1 MENIEENVV
10 TKGASAGEPLQ
21 KPSGAAVEDLGG
33 PTPENSKPDDDSNK
47 LKTHG
52 ATLAQVKDVVNSKAA
67 AADSAPKEAVSDEIE
82 DGQEVVAEDE
92 TSKKE
97 EETVSE
103 EEVTTDE
110 VVAEEPTKEGEE
122 VVAEEETTEE
132 EVVEDTT
139 PETPE
144 FSVEEDVKALLEGEE
159 LSEEFQDKAKT
170 IFETAIKTKV
180 EEIKGKLEESY
191 AENLVEEIATVK
203 ANLTERLDSYLEYV
217 ADEWVQENKLAVEAG
232 IKSEMTESFLNG
244 MKQLFEDHY
253 VTIPEEKY
261 DVLESMVDKL
271 DEMESKLNEQIDKNV
286 ALNKRLA
293 ESVADVIFAEVTE
306 GLAVSQREKLAALA
320 ENVEFES
327 ESDYREKLETLKES
341 YFPTGKKASSA
352 PKSNSENLSEEV
364 STDEVISEETS
375 PRMQAYL
382 DTLSRAAKK

>member
-10 TKGASAGEPLQ
+10 TKGASAAEPMA
-21 KPSGAAVEDLGG
+21 KGPGWEDLGG

-47 LKTHG
+47 LKTPG

-67 AADSAPKEAVSDEIE
+67 KADSAPKEAVSDEIE

-110 VVAEEPTKEGEE
+110 VVAEEPAKEGEE

>member
-47 LKTHG
+47 LKTPG

-67 AADSAPKEAVSDEIE
+67 KADSAPKEAVSDEIE

-92 TSKKE
+92 TANKE
-97 EETVSE
+97 DTVSE

-122 VVAEEETTEE
+122 VVAEEETTEA
-132 EVVEDTT
+132 EVVEDA
-139 PETPE
+139 TPE
-144 FSVEEDVKALLEGEE
+144 FNVEEDVKALLEGEE
-159 LSEEFQDKAKT
+159 LSEEFQAKAKT
-170 IFETAIKTKV
+170 IFETAIKSKV
-180 EEIKGKLEESY
+180 DEIKGQLEESY
-191 AENLVEEIATVK
+191 ASNLVEEIATVK
-203 ANLTERLDSYLEYV
+203 TKLTERLDAYLEYV
-217 ADEWVQENKLAVEAG
+217 ADEWLQENQLAVEHG
-232 IKSEMTESFLNG
+232 VKSEMTESFLNG

-253 VTIPEEKY
+253 VQIPEEKY

-306 GLAVSQREKLAALA
+306 GLAVSQKEKLAQLA

-327 ESDYREKLETLKES
+327 ETDYREKLETLKES
-341 YFPTGKKASSA
+341 YFPSNKSSA

-364 STDEVISEETS
+364 STDEVISEEAN

>member
-1 MENIEENVV
+1 MENLEENVV
-10 TKGASAGEPLQ
+10 TQGASAGEPLQ

-47 LKTHG
+47 LKTPG

-82 DGQEVVAEDE
+82 DGQEIVAEDE

-110 VVAEEPTKEGEE
+110 VVAEEPAKEGEE

>member
-33 PTPENSKPDDDSNK
+33 PTPQNSKPDDDSNK
-47 LKTHG
+47 LKTPG

-67 AADSAPKEAVSDEIE
+67 KADSAPKEAVSDEIE

-92 TSKKE
+92 TAKT

-103 EEVTTDE
+103 EETTTDE

-132 EVVEDTT
+132 EVVEDA
-139 PETPE
+139 TPE
-144 FSVEEDVKALLEGEE
+144 FNVEEDVKALLEGEE
-159 LSEEFQDKAKT
+159 LSEEFQAKAKT

-180 EEIKGKLEESY
+180 DEIKGQLEESY
-191 AENLVEEIATVK
+191 ASNLVEEIATVK
-203 ANLTERLDSYLEYV
+203 AKLTERLDAYLEYV
-217 ADEWVQENKLAVEAG
+217 ADEWLQENQLAVEHG
-232 IKSEMTESFLNG
+232 VKSEMTESFLNG

-253 VTIPEEKY
+253 VQIPEEKY

-306 GLAVSQREKLAALA
+306 GLAVSQKEKLAQLA

-327 ESDYREKLETLKES
+327 ETDYREKLETLKES
-341 YFPTGKKASSA
+341 YFPSNKSSA

-364 STDEVISEETS
+364 STDEVISEEAN

>member
-10 TKGASAGEPLQ
+10 TKGASAAEPMA
-21 KPSGAAVEDLGG
+21 KGPGWEDLGG

-47 LKTHG
+47 LKTPG

-67 AADSAPKEAVSDEIE
+67 KADSAPKEAVSDEIE

-92 TSKKE
+92 TANTE
-97 EETVSE
+97 DTVSE

-122 VVAEEETTEE
+122 VVSEEETTEA
-132 EVVEDTT
+132 EVVEDA
-139 PETPE
+139 TPE
-144 FSVEEDVKALLEGEE
+144 FNVEEDVKALLEGEE
-159 LSEEFQDKAKT
+159 LSEEFQAKAKT
-170 IFETAIKTKV
+170 IFETAIKSKV
-180 EEIKGKLEESY
+180 DEIKGQLEESY
-191 AENLVEEIATVK
+191 ASNLVEEIATVK
-203 ANLTERLDSYLEYV
+203 TKLTERLDAYLEYV
-217 ADEWVQENKLAVEAG
+217 ADEWLQENQLAVEHG
-232 IKSEMTESFLNG
+232 VKSEMTESFLNG

-253 VTIPEEKY
+253 VQIPEEKY

-306 GLAVSQREKLAALA
+306 GLAVSQKEKLAQLA

-327 ESDYREKLETLKES
+327 ETDYREKLETLKES
-341 YFPTGKKASSA
+341 YFPSNKSSA

-364 STDEVISEETS
+364 STDEVISEEAN

>member
-1 MENIEENVV
+1 MENLEENVV

-21 KPSGAAVEDLGG
+21 NPSGAAVEDLGG

-47 LKTHG
+47 LKTPG

-110 VVAEEPTKEGEE
+110 VVAEEPAKEGEE

-232 IKSEMTESFLNG
+232 IKSEITESFLNG

-341 YFPTGKKASSA
+341 YFPSNKSSA

>member
-1 MENIEENVV
+1 MCIR
-10 TKGASAGEPLQ
+10 
-21 KPSGAAVEDLGG
+21 DR
-33 PTPENSKPDDDSNK
+33 
-47 LKTHG
+47 
-52 ATLAQVKDVVNSKAA
+52 
-67 AADSAPKEAVSDEIE
+67 
-82 DGQEVVAEDE
+82 
-92 TSKKE
+92 
-97 EETVSE
+97 
-103 EEVTTDE
+103 
-110 VVAEEPTKEGEE
+110 
-122 VVAEEETTEE
+122 
-132 EVVEDTT
+132 
-139 PETPE
+139 
-144 FSVEEDVKALLEGEE
+144 
-159 LSEEFQDKAKT
+159 
-170 IFETAIKTKV
+170 
-180 EEIKGKLEESY
+180 
-191 AENLVEEIATVK
+191 NLVEEIATVK

-253 VTIPEEKY
+253 VQIPEEKY

-306 GLAVSQREKLAALA
+306 GLAVSQKEKLAQLA

-341 YFPTGKKASSA
+341 YFPSNKSSA

-364 STDEVISEETS
+364 STDEVISEEAN